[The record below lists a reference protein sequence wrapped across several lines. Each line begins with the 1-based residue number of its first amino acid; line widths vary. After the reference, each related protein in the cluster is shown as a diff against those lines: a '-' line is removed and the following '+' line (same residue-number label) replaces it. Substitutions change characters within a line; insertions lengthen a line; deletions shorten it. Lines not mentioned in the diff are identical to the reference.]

1 MKRLGDD
8 GSSSQSKLPS
18 GSSNGDS
25 YGQSQVPAS
34 GGGGGSDLGCTA
46 GKLTIYECLSY
57 IKDVKETFQDQ
68 RDKYDMFLEVLKDFK
83 AQRTDTIGASAR
95 VKELFEGHNHL
106 IFGFNIFLPKGCEIT
121 LEDDEAA
128 LQKKAEFEGAINFVI
143 KIKRRFQN
151 DEHVYKAFLDCLNTY
166 RKEHKDINKVY
177 NEISILFDGHP
188 DLLDEFTTFIPEAAS
203 VSAKNLGL

>member
-18 GSSNGDS
+18 GSSSGDS

-34 GGGGGSDLGCTA
+34 GEGSDLGCTE

-57 IKDVKETFQDQ
+57 LKEVKETFQDQ
-68 RDKYDMFLEVLKDFK
+68 REKYDMFLEVLKDFK
-83 AQRTDTIGASAR
+83 AQRTDTVGASAR
-95 VKELFEGHNHL
+95 VKELLEGHNNL
-106 IFGFNIFLPKGCEIT
+106 ISGFNIFLPKGCEIT

-128 LQKKAEFEGAINFVI
+128 LKKKVEFEGAINFVN
-143 KIKRRFQN
+143 KIKRCFQN

-166 RKEHKDINKVY
+166 KKEHKDINKVH
-177 NEISILFDGHP
+177 NEVSILFEGHP